1 LSPHPR
7 AGQVPE
13 QAAGRNPDSKADAP
27 GTPPKADQNPGGSS
41 PPSHHGGPGGRRWLA
56 DLSLARQRQ
65 IYLLASGLS
74 TAGSFAGLTAKSW
87 ILFQASGN
95 PLILALHFATLSLP
109 SLLVSGPAGVAT
121 DLLGCETVLIRAQWG
136 LLGAALLG
144 ALAIPLLHGQAQVLM
159 LLLSTL
165 LVGVAS
171 SYELTARNKYCAL
184 LVEDPEKL
192 GPYIAS
198 FSVVFNVGKL
208 VGPPLGG
215 WLLAFTGPTTA
226 LALDA
231 ATYLL
236 PIATLLG
243 VLQPI
248 RSAEQRS
255 APGRSA
261 SLATAWRDC
270 GPVLRHVL
278 RFTALATL
286 VGFFHPGLAPL
297 IARQVLG
304 SSPQAL
310 GILTSVL
317 AAGSITGVMVLQRNS
332 VKVTQRPGVLLGW
345 STLITAMAQLGMAA
359 SSHNQAA
366 QLLMTFL
373 VGAGTASLLAGT
385 NLIGQMG
392 APMALRGRMAGLAQI
407 AFLGGGGL
415 SGIAA
420 ALLSGRIGLN
430 GTFGLLGSVG
440 LVLGIGELVWRGGL
454 TLEAQA
460 PRNRIRSDESRAAPR

>member
-1 LSPHPR
+1 
-7 AGQVPE
+7 V
-13 QAAGRNPDSKADAP
+13 
-27 GTPPKADQNPGGSS
+27 DQPPGGSG
-41 PPSHHGGPGGRRWLA
+41 PPGHQGGPGGRGWLEG
-56 DLSLARQRQ
+56 LSLARQRQ
-65 IYLLASGLS
+65 IYLMASGLS

-87 ILFQASGN
+87 ILLQASGN

-109 SLLVSGPAGVAT
+109 SLLLSGPAGVAT

-136 LLGAALLG
+136 LLCAALLG

-159 LLLSTL
+159 LLFSTL

-184 LVEDPEKL
+184 LVEDPERL

-215 WLLAFTGPTTA
+215 WLLALTGPTTA

-248 RSAEQRS
+248 RAAEHRS

-261 SLATAWRDC
+261 SLSTAWREC

-304 SSPQAL
+304 PSPQAL
-310 GILTSVL
+310 GIFTSVL
-317 AAGSITGVMVLQRNS
+317 AAGSITGGVALQRNS
-332 VKVTQRPGVLLGW
+332 AWLTARPGLLLG
-345 STLITAMAQLGMAA
+345 SCTLLTALAQLGMATSA
-359 SSHNQAA
+359 GSLAV
-366 QLLMTFL
+366 QLVMTFMI
-373 VGAGTASLLAGT
+373 GAGTACLLAGT
-385 NLIGQMG
+385 NLMGQVG
-392 APMALRGRMAGLAQI
+392 APMALRGRMAGLGQI

-420 ALLSGRIGLN
+420 ALLSTRIGLD
-430 GTFGLLGSVG
+430 GTFALLGGLG
-440 LVLGIGELVWRGGL
+440 LVLGLGELVRQGRL
-454 TLEAQA
+454 KLMPPAML
-460 PRNRIRSDESRAAPR
+460 RSDESRAAAP

>member
-1 LSPHPR
+1 
-7 AGQVPE
+7 V
-13 QAAGRNPDSKADAP
+13 
-27 GTPPKADQNPGGSS
+27 
-41 PPSHHGGPGGRRWLA
+41 
-56 DLSLARQRQ
+56 
-65 IYLLASGLS
+65 
-74 TAGSFAGLTAKSW
+74 
-87 ILFQASGN
+87 
-95 PLILALHFATLSLP
+95 
-109 SLLVSGPAGVAT
+109 
-121 DLLGCETVLIRAQWG
+121 
-136 LLGAALLG
+136 
-144 ALAIPLLHGQAQVLM
+144 
-159 LLLSTL
+159 
-165 LVGVAS
+165 
-171 SYELTARNKYCAL
+171 
-184 LVEDPEKL
+184 
-192 GPYIAS
+192 
-198 FSVVFNVGKL
+198 
-208 VGPPLGG
+208 
-215 WLLAFTGPTTA
+215 
-226 LALDA
+226 LDA

>member
-1 LSPHPR
+1 M
-7 AGQVPE
+7 
-13 QAAGRNPDSKADAP
+13 
-27 GTPPKADQNPGGSS
+27 DQPPGGSG
-41 PPSHHGGPGGRRWLA
+41 PPGHQGGPGGRRWLA
-56 DLSLARQRQ
+56 GLSLARQRQ

-87 ILFQASGN
+87 ILLQASGN

-109 SLLVSGPAGVAT
+109 SLLLSGPAGVAT

-184 LVEDPEKL
+184 LVEDPERL

-215 WLLAFTGPTTA
+215 WLLALTGPTTA

-248 RSAEQRS
+248 RAAEHRS

-261 SLATAWRDC
+261 SLSTAWREC

-304 SSPQAL
+304 PSPQAL
-310 GILTSVL
+310 GIFTSVL
-317 AAGSITGVMVLQRNS
+317 AAGSITGGVGLQRNS
-332 VKVTQRPGVLLGW
+332 AWLTARPGLLLG
-345 STLITAMAQLGMAA
+345 SCTLLTALAQLGMANSA
-359 SSHNQAA
+359 GRLAV
-366 QLLMTFL
+366 QLVMTFL
-373 VGAGTASLLAGT
+373 IGAGTACLLAGT
-385 NLIGQMG
+385 NLMGQVG
-392 APMALRGRMAGLAQI
+392 APMALRGRMAGLGQI

-420 ALLSGRIGLN
+420 ALLSQRIGLG
-430 GTFGLLGSVG
+430 GTFALLGAIG
-440 LVLGIGELVWRGGL
+440 LVLGLGELLLQGRSRL
-454 TLEAQA
+454 LPPAML
-460 PRNRIRSDESRAAPR
+460 RSDESRAAAP

>member
-1 LSPHPR
+1 M
-7 AGQVPE
+7 
-13 QAAGRNPDSKADAP
+13 
-27 GTPPKADQNPGGSS
+27 
-41 PPSHHGGPGGRRWLA
+41 
-56 DLSLARQRQ
+56 
-65 IYLLASGLS
+65 ASGLS

-87 ILFQASGN
+87 ILLQASGN

-109 SLLVSGPAGVAT
+109 SLLLSGPAGVAT

-184 LVEDPEKL
+184 LVEDPERL

-215 WLLAFTGPTTA
+215 WLLALTGPTTA

-243 VLQPI
+243 VLQPNLA
-248 RSAEQRS
+248 AEQRS
-255 APGRSA
+255 SPGRSA
-261 SLATAWRDC
+261 SLSTAWREC

-304 SSPQAL
+304 PSPQAL
-310 GILTSVL
+310 GIFTSVL
-317 AAGSITGVMVLQRNS
+317 AAGSITGGVALQRNS
-332 VKVTQRPGVLLGW
+332 AWLTARPGLLLG
-345 STLITAMAQLGMAA
+345 SCTLLTALAQLGMATSA
-359 SSHNQAA
+359 GSLAV
-366 QLLMTFL
+366 QLVMTFMI
-373 VGAGTASLLAGT
+373 GAGTACLLAGT
-385 NLIGQMG
+385 NLMGQVG
-392 APMALRGRMAGLAQI
+392 APMALRGRMAGLGQI

-420 ALLSGRIGLN
+420 ALLSERIGLG
-430 GTFGLLGSVG
+430 GTFALLGAIG
-440 LVLGIGELVWRGGL
+440 LVLGLGELLLQG
-454 TLEAQA
+454 
-460 PRNRIRSDESRAAPR
+460 RIRLLPPAMLRSDESRATAP